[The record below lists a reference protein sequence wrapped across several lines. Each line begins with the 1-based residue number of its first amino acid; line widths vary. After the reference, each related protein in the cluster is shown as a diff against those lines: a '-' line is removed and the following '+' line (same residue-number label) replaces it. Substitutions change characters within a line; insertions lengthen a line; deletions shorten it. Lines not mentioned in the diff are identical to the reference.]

1 MSSKGSQE
9 QSCVSDTQINSAKN
23 TRSQEVTLLWD
34 ETRQS
39 FKVSGPGTYPL
50 REKIKALSGSRFWGR
65 GATSYW
71 SVPGQ
76 HKEALEE
83 IVSGAESGGPGQA
96 PASVN
101 RGAARLPAIS
111 RAGPRAKTQLEYPA
125 TFRGGDGL
133 EYQVAIYTV
142 PLPVLG
148 QSFTLGEDPEVYIIS
163 DLGTEGEENT
173 PLPVDKATGVWSE
186 DASCSVEIELRR
198 GSFYSTEGKVVKFR
212 PL

>member
-1 MSSKGSQE
+1 M
-9 QSCVSDTQINSAKN
+9 SAKG
-23 TRSQEVTLLWD
+23 SQEVTLLWD
-34 ETRQS
+34 EARQS

-83 IVSGAESGGPGQA
+83 IVSGAESGGVSQGA
-96 PASVN
+96 GSVTATLSGG
-101 RGAARLPAIS
+101 RKIPQIS

-142 PLPVLG
+142 PLPVIG
-148 QSFTLGEDPEVYIIS
+148 QSFTLEEDPEIYIVS
-163 DLGTEGEENT
+163 DLGTEEET
-173 PLPVDKATGVWSE
+173 TQLPVDKATGVWSE

-198 GSFYSTEGKVVKFR
+198 GSFYSTEGKMVKFR